1 MVSESNPTVLRP
13 ITSDEFLPPIS
24 RWTTLGGFFLVGTCG
39 VAVALAAFTK
49 YNITVKAPATIR
61 PVGELRLVQA
71 ATQGTVKS
79 IEVKENQP
87 VKQGDSIARI
97 DDSRL
102 QTQKSQLQSNL
113 NQNQQQLRQIDAQI
127 IALDRQIT
135 AERDR
140 TQRTIASAKA
150 ELNHSQRDYR
160 DQQIT
165 SQTQVQEAE
174 ANLTQAQEDLQRQQ
188 AQLQS
193 AQANLKSTEA
203 ALNAAKAR
211 RDRYKPIAE
220 LGALS
225 QDQFQEAQLSV
236 TQQEQ
241 ALEAQKATVAAQKQ
255 DIERLAAAVDAAQA
269 RLEGAL
275 AALNPSNATVAIAQ
289 EKIAQERATGE
300 ASLSRLNQEREQ
312 LIQRRVELQN
322 QLNRDRNELKQV
334 ETELTGTVIRASASG
349 IIQQLNLRNTE
360 QVVNSGEAI
369 AQIAPSEASLVIKA
383 LVPSQDIGQVDIGQ
397 RVQMRV
403 SACPYPDYG
412 TLPGIV
418 STLSPDAISRQQDGA
433 NTSVNRNIKTAN
445 PVYNVTIR
453 PEHLQLNSS
462 GKSCPIQLGMEGR
475 ADIITTEETVLT
487 FILRKARLLTDL

>member
-1 MVSESNPTVLRP
+1 MISESNPTVLRP
-13 ITSDEFLPPIS
+13 IQSDEFLPSIS

-61 PVGELRLVQA
+61 PAGELRLVQA

-87 VKQGDSIARI
+87 VKQGDSIATI

-220 LGALS
+220 SGALS

-241 ALEAQKATVAAQKQ
+241 ALEAQKATVEAQKQ

-275 AALNPSNATVAIAQ
+275 VHLNPSNATVAIAQ

-312 LIQRRVELQN
+312 LIQRRVELLN

-360 QVVNSGEAI
+360 QVVNSGDAI
-369 AQIAPSEASLVIKA
+369 AQIAPTEAPLVIKA
-383 LVPSQDIGQVDIGQ
+383 QVPSQDIGKVETGQ

-403 SACPYPDYG
+403 SACSYPDYG
-412 TLPGIV
+412 TLPGTVRTI
-418 STLSPDAISRQQDGA
+418 SPDAISPQQNNV
-433 NTSVNRNIKTAN
+433 NTTNTAS
-445 PVYNVTIR
+445 PAYDVTIQ
-453 PEHLQLNSS
+453 PERLQLNSN
-462 GKSCPIQLGMEGR
+462 GQNCLIQSGMEGR

>member
-1 MVSESNPTVLRP
+1 MLSESNPQVLRP
-13 ITSDEFLPPIS
+13 IQSDEFLPPIS
-24 RWTTLGGFFLVGTCG
+24 RWTTLGGLFLVGTCG
-39 VAVALAAFTK
+39 IAVALAAFTK

-61 PVGELRLVQA
+61 PAGELRLVQA

-79 IEVKENQP
+79 IQVKENQP
-87 VKQGDSIARI
+87 VKQGDIIATI

-113 NQNQQQLRQIDAQI
+113 KQNQQQLRQIDAQI
-127 IALDRQIT
+127 IALDKQIS

-150 ELNHSQRDYR
+150 ELNHTQRDYR
-160 DQQIT
+160 DRQIT
-165 SQTQVQEAE
+165 TQTSVQEAE
-174 ANLTQAQEDLQRQQ
+174 ANLNQAKEDLQRQQ
-188 AQLQS
+188 AQLKS

-225 QDQFQEAQLSV
+225 EDQFQEAQLSV

-241 ALEAQKATVAAQKQ
+241 ALEAQKATVEAQKQ
-255 DIERLAAAVDAAQA
+255 DIERFASAVDAAQA
-269 RLEGAL
+269 RLAGAL
-275 AALNPSNATVAIAQ
+275 VHLNPSNATVAIAL

-300 ASLSRLNQEREQ
+300 ASLSRLNQEHSQ
-312 LIQRRVELQN
+312 LIQRQVELQN

-349 IIQQLNLRNTE
+349 IIQQLNLRNRE

-369 AQIAPSEASLVIKA
+369 AQIAPSEAPLVIKA
-383 LVPSQDIGQVDIGQ
+383 LVPSQDIGKVKTGQ

-403 SACPYPDYG
+403 SACSYPDYG
-412 TLPGIV
+412 TLPGTV
-418 STLSPDAISRQQDGA
+418 STISPDAIAPHSNGV
-433 NTSVNRNIKTAN
+433 NTSVGSNTNTAS
-445 PVYNVTIR
+445 PAYDVTIE
-453 PEHLQLNSS
+453 PERFQLNST
-462 GKSCPIQLGMEGR
+462 GQNCPIQSGMEGR

-487 FILRKARLLTDL
+487 FILTKARLLTDL